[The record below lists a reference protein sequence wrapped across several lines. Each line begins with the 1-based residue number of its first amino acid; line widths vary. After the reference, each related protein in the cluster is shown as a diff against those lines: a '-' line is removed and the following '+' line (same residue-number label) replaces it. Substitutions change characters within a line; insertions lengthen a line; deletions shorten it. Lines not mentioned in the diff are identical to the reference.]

1 MSENVF
7 FNPGQSISSSYDFD
21 KAYTVAK
28 IYHMKADNSV
38 LIVQEKDGQPYVIFD
53 EAKALQQE
61 AAEGKKYSVI
71 KRVSHDK
78 E

>member
-21 KAYTVAK
+21 KAYTAAK

-53 EAKALQQE
+53 
-61 AAEGKKYSVI
+61 
-71 KRVSHDK
+71 
-78 E
+78 

>member
-1 MSENVF
+1 
-7 FNPGQSISSSYDFD
+7 
-21 KAYTVAK
+21 
-28 IYHMKADNSV
+28 MKADNSV

-78 E
+78 EWLFWQKFLTIL